1 MGFKEENL
9 STTFSHNMF
18 LEWRNNS
25 CQPNFWRNVVPD
37 PTKTCGPYHPKNHSH
52 SSSNSYVTSID
63 SNGWVH
69 RYRFHHD
76 TIGMVVVDSA
86 GSICAG
92 TSSNGARFKLN
103 SPIPGAGAYAVDGV
117 GGAAATG
124 DGDVMIR
131 FMPSF
136 FVVEQMRLG
145 TKPYKATHKA
155 IKRILDYYPKFQ
167 GAVVGVNSN
176 GTYGAAC
183 ANMENFMF
191 SIGEASKTRTESV
204 ACITSSSRSGRQ
216 KKSKT
221 T

>member
-1 MGFKEENL
+1 LQIPG
-9 STTFSHNMF
+9 
-18 LEWRNNS
+18 R
-25 CQPNFWRNVVPD
+25 VGD
-37 PTKTCGPYHPKNHSH
+37 
-52 SSSNSYVTSID
+52 
-63 SNGWVH
+63 
-69 RYRFHHD
+69 
-76 TIGMVVVDSA
+76 
-86 GSICAG
+86 
-92 TSSNGARFKLN
+92 

-136 FVVEQMRLG
+136 FIVEQMRLG

-155 IKRILDYYPKFQ
+155 IRRILDYYPKFQ

-191 SIGEASKTRTESV
+191 SIGEAGKTRTESF
-204 ACITSSSRSGRQ
+204 ACIANLWTATEAKSGYDCALFVVLAAR
-216 KKSKT
+216 
-221 T
+221 